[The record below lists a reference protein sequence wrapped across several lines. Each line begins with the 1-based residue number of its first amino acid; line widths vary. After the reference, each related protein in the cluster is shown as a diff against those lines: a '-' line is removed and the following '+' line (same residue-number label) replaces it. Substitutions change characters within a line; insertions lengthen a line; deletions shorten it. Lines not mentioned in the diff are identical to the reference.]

1 MERLRLVKNREDL
14 LSRIGL
20 SKQRIFDV
28 AKEIAAKNQLP
39 TARKIRAIL
48 ATGSITTIQKY
59 LQEWKKQCFKQ
70 VYGENNIVSSNLETN
85 LIEKYKVL
93 KLELQKQLSHNET
106 YAQELMRAETTL
118 IKLTET
124 NQQLNIT
131 VSKLQNDLD
140 TVTKEKVIL
149 EDCYQKLTKEIVSN
163 RDATILQQEQTIES
177 LRQEIQ
183 TINQTSFNAIQQVSF
198 AGHDALLQ
206 EKVKTLNLAEKV
218 KELQQL
224 VVQQQNKLAILS
236 KALQQQQPLEF
247 AKYERIGHG

>member
-1 MERLRLVKNREDL
+1 MTKKT
-14 LSRIGL
+14 I
-20 SKQRIFDV
+20 SKQQVI
-28 AKEIAAKNQLP
+28 EAAKLLVANGHNVTLIAIRQQLGHS
-39 TARKIRAIL
+39 
-48 ATGSITTIQKY
+48 GSLSTIHKY
-59 LQEWKKQCFKQ
+59 LSQWKQQCFKRM
-70 VYGENNIVSSNLETN
+70 VTNTDETSSNDLI
-85 LIEKYKVL
+85 LIEEFRAL
-93 KLELQKQLSHNET
+93 KLELQKQISRNEI
-106 YAQELMRAETTL
+106 YANELINTETTI
-118 IKLTET
+118 IKLTEA
-124 NQQLNIT
+124 NQQLQAT
-131 VSKLQNDLD
+131 VQQLQTNLD

-183 TINQTSFNAIQQVSF
+183 TINQTSFNAVQQISF

-206 EKVKTLNLAEKV
+206 EKVKSLNLEEKV

-247 AKYERIGHG
+247 ANYERIGHG